1 MTDRSSRSHSKPAK
15 RSPKVPV
22 VFPTFDEIAWRTH
35 EIFTS
40 EAGRSLTIFECWRQA
55 EDELL
60 ERAAA
65 RAVR

>member
-1 MTDRSSRSHSKPAK
+1 MTDRSSRSHSKPTK
-15 RSPKVPV
+15 RSSKVPI
-22 VFPTFDEIAWRTH
+22 VFPTFDEIAWRAH

-40 EAGRSLTIFECWRQA
+40 EAGRSLTIFECWRRA

-65 RAVR
+65 RVVR